1 MARKLCTL
9 FPAYFPSLSW
19 WQKKVASDCVVLLDS
34 PSYSHRS
41 HINRTNVKT
50 VDGKKLLT
58 VPVLRSESQSSPI
71 GDILIDPNSNWYRTH
86 RASLI
91 SNYRNAPYFDFY
103 IPYLEEHYSNSWQ
116 RLIDLNLAG
125 IKLIDNLLRWK
136 TDTVF
141 SSTLSTSGTREGRVI
156 QLLNQFDCDT
166 YVIESQAKPYFDG
179 SILELHGYKIE
190 EIPALETMYEQQ
202 FSGFIANLSI
212 LDLILNEGPY
222 SVKYLKSVAEKNSK
236 KQIPNIK

>member
-1 MARKLCTL
+1 MSKKLCTL

-19 WQKKVASDCVVLLDS
+19 WQKKAASDCVVLLDS

-58 VPVLRSESQSSPI
+58 VPVLRPESQLSSI
-71 GDILIDPNSNWYRTH
+71 RDIRIDPFNNWYRTH

-91 SNYRNAPYFDFY
+91 SNYRNAPNFDFY
-103 IPYLEEHYSNSWQ
+103 FPYLEEHYSNSWH

-125 IKLIDNLLRWK
+125 IHLIDNLLRWK
-136 TDTVF
+136 TDIVF
-141 SSTLSTSGTREGRVI
+141 SSTLSTSGAREERVM
-156 QLLNQFDCDT
+156 QLLSQFDCDT
-166 YVIESQAKPYFDG
+166 YVLESQAKPYFDT
-179 SILELHGYKIE
+179 SILDLHGYKIE
-190 EIPALETMYEQQ
+190 ETPALETLYEQQ
-202 FSGFIANLSI
+202 FSGFIPDLSI

-222 SVKYLKSVAEKNSK
+222 SVKILNLSMY
-236 KQIPNIK
+236 QIPNNK